1 MNKKRIIGLL
11 ICAVIIVPFA
21 VRNYNTKS
29 KNASVNNTDVANSKN
44 TENKNGNATSS
55 SKAAESTTNSNSTGN
70 GTDNK
75 SADNKSSKDAKK
87 DLTLI
92 NTTPNIQ
99 GNTNG
104 NLSNY
109 GMAAQQGNWMFYTN
123 EFRNSP
129 SNIYRA
135 MPDGETGLKKLKLG
149 VPSSI
154 NVVNDTIYFVSK
166 TDNNIYKL
174 KVDGSEDPVPIPNA
188 TASSI
193 CVVGDWI
200 YYTECNPNFNMNTS
214 VIGGINRI
222 KTDGSNKAIIAPGP
236 VQMLNIEEGFIY
248 YLKADQGSGTI
259 YRTSIETPNNN
270 ETKLSNSNVSKF
282 IVDNHCIYFTIS
294 EDGLYKMN
302 TDGSNKTKVINDGSI
317 LSFNIKDNL
326 IYYTSPKEPS
336 VIKKISTDGSK
347 ASNIAI
353 SALQDLQISFIVN
366 LNIIDDYIF
375 FNFSSGSNP
384 EFARVKLDGTTSKII
399 K

>member
-1 MNKKRIIGLL
+1 MNKKRIMGLL

-21 VRNYNTKS
+21 VHNYNTKS
-29 KNASVNNTDVANSKN
+29 KNTLVNSTEVTNSKN
-44 TENKNGNATSS
+44 TQNKNSNTTSS
-55 SKAAESTTNSNSTGN
+55 SKTPGGTTNTNSNGN

-75 SADNKSSKDAKK
+75 SVDGKSTKDSKK

-92 NTTPNIQ
+92 NTTPNKQ
-99 GNTNG
+99 GNTNS
-104 NLSNY
+104 NLSNF

-123 EFRNSP
+123 ELRNSP

-149 VPSSI
+149 VPTSI
-154 NVVNDTIYFVSK
+154 NVINDTIYFVSK
-166 TDNNIYKL
+166 TDNSIYKL
-174 KVDGSEDPVPIPNA
+174 KVDGSEDPTAIPNA

-200 YYTECNPNFNMNTS
+200 YYVECKRSTEINNGF
-214 VIGGINRI
+214 IGGINRI
-222 KTDGSNKAIIAPGP
+222 KTDGSNKTIIIPGP
-236 VQMLNIEEGFIY
+236 IQMLNIEDGFIY
-248 YLKADQGSGTI
+248 YLKGDQGTGTI
-259 YRTSIETPNNN
+259 YRTNIDAINNK
-270 ETKLSNSNVSKF
+270 ETKLSNGNVYNI
-282 IVDNHCIYFTIS
+282 IVDNHYIYYTVS

-302 TDGSNKTKVINDGSI
+302 TDGSNKTKLINADSI
-317 LSFNIKDNL
+317 LSFNIKDSF

-347 ASNIAI
+347 ASNITI
-353 SALQDLQISFIVN
+353 SALEGLQVGFIVN

-375 FNFSSGSNP
+375 FNFSTGSNP
-384 EFARVKLDGTTSKII
+384 EFARVKLEGTSSKII